1 MRTLILLAAL
11 GLAGCGNSPASL
23 GITGPGAP
31 PSPAPASDDSTITS
45 PGVPDQGGGYLWAQ
59 HRPDAVQRAVLQLQ
73 LGQWFRIRPIAR

>member
-31 PSPAPASDDSTITS
+31 PPPAPASDDSTS
-45 PGVPDQGGGYLWAQ
+45 PGVPDQGGGYFGPSIGPMPSNG
-59 HRPDAVQRAVLQLQ
+59 RY
-73 LGQWFRIRPIAR
+73 FNYN